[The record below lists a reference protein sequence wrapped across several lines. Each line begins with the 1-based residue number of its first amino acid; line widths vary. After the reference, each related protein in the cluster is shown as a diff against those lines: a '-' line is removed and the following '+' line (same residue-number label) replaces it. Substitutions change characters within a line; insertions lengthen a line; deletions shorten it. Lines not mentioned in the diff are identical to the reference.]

1 MKKKDRT
8 YPLENATDIN
18 DSGQLW
24 PSENYLQQIEQ
35 LKKIIGQ
42 TIYFVELSVTDI
54 NVGVHHTD
62 RGYELLDVVEYP
74 RPDPKTNLYPHYI
87 LLDDGRGINLGRI
100 EQISTERAF
109 NPPPQ
114 NIVYHDQLLLK
125 RLLPHQT
132 RFSHE
137 SVKLT
142 SKLALGSILGKPPVQ
157 PLENDQA
164 QEDKKTDSISI
175 TTGEAK

>member
-1 MKKKDRT
+1 MKSKDQNNSPAGNVT
-8 YPLENATDIN
+8 YTN

-24 PSENYLQQIEQ
+24 PSEDYSQQVEQ
-35 LKKIIGQ
+35 LKKVIGQ
-42 TIYFVELSVTDI
+42 TIYLIELSVTDI

-62 RGYELLDVVEYP
+62 RGYELLDILEYP

-87 LLDDGRGINLGRI
+87 LLCDGRGINLGRI

-114 NIVYHDQLLLK
+114 NIVYHDRELFH

-132 RFSHE
+132 RFSHD
-137 SVKLT
+137 SVRLT
-142 SKLALGSILGKPPVQ
+142 SKLALAEILGKQ
-157 PLENDQA
+157 TTRALKNDKMTDPLSKPAVDNE
-164 QEDKKTDSISI
+164 E
-175 TTGEAK
+175 